1 MMAQHR
7 SQSALEFLSTY
18 AFVFLLLAIVISL
31 LFIFASLPRSLLPS
45 QCTFYSGFT
54 CMQAI
59 YTINVT
65 AGHGAELFIVA
76 EDTQPGIVNV
86 SNFSAYLNFHT
97 SDAGS
102 CAPSV
107 ATAGQRIY
115 CIANFTATPTLA
127 NTYDGTFR
135 MNADYCA
142 SGLNTISNE
151 SCRANSNFSY
161 TGHITV
167 QASKFNI
174 GRTMLVPLTLTNS
187 QNAAVPAHFD
197 QMVNFS
203 ASKYLP
209 YVNSNLGNIRFYYG
223 SKELYSW
230 CESSC
235 NTSST
240 SNSIF
245 WIRLPQAIP
254 TNSVMPIEMYIL
266 PQSVDYTGKHA
277 GEAPQWT
284 CPDPA
289 NTASCSTYGKYDN
302 GPSVFPNY
310 WNFAGTSLP
319 TSLSSLATSVIILN
333 VNDGLTI
340 SNDGDAAVYT
350 TNLYNNSILDAG
362 VKSFVAT
369 TTSGQPGILSA
380 IGSFGASCAA
390 SNYVCTGYRFGYN
403 NWDTNLL
410 QIAWSDNSGNSGAVP
425 CSSASLSWT
434 GGILTGI
441 WRATGN
447 ESAYLSYGN
456 HLSCSDATVALDSP
470 VQYGFIYY
478 STSPST
484 SITTYWLRTRAYP
497 PNGVMPSVS
506 FGAIGPA

>member
-59 YTINVT
+59 YTINTT
-65 AGHGAELFIVA
+65 AGHGAELFVVA

-97 SDAGS
+97 SNAGS

-161 TGHITV
+161 TGHITI

-174 GRTMLVPLTLTNS
+174 GKTMLVPLTLTNS

-284 CPDPA
+284 CPDPT

-319 TSLSSLATSVIILN
+319 PGMLELLDGGAVTVNNGVTLAPSTGYTDIYYDTGITTPSIVEAYVKSDSV
-333 VNDGLTI
+333 
-340 SNDGDAAVYT
+340 SDAAVFFSENDIASIPSTGANIYNGYIGGYAGGT
-350 TNLYNNSILDAG
+350 TLELWKDVDGAYISLASSGSSTYPSVISLIWGNNGNEIVESNYG
-362 VKSFVAT
+362 VAT
-369 TTSGQPGILSA
+369 SSTDSTFSVGSGYYVGL
-380 IGSFGASCAA
+380 AS
-390 SNYVCTGYRFGYN
+390 YN
-403 NWDTNLL
+403 H
-410 QIAWSDNSGNSGAVP
+410 G
-425 CSSASLSWT
+425 
-434 GGILTGI
+434 
-441 WRATGN
+441 
-447 ESAYLSYGN
+447 
-456 HLSCSDATVALDSP
+456 
-470 VQYGFIYY
+470 
-478 STSPST
+478 TSPLV
-484 SITTYWLRTRAYP
+484 TYTWLRTRAYP

>member
-1 MMAQHR
+1 MVQHR

-18 AFVFLLLAIVISL
+18 AFVFLMLAIVISL
-31 LFIFASLPRSLLPS
+31 LFVFASLPRSLLPS

-59 YTINVT
+59 YTINTT
-65 AGHGAELFIVA
+65 AGHGAELFVVA
-76 EDTQPGIVNV
+76 EDTQPGTVNV
-86 SNFSAYLNFHT
+86 SSFSAYLNFHT
-97 SDAGS
+97 SNAGS
-102 CAPSV
+102 CEPSV
-107 ATAGQRIY
+107 ATAGQKIY

-127 NTYDGTFR
+127 STYDGTFR

-254 TNSVMPIEMYIL
+254 ANSVMPIEMYIL
-266 PQSVDYTGKHA
+266 PQSVGYTGKHA

-284 CPDPA
+284 CPNPS
-289 NTASCSTYGKYDN
+289 NTASCGTYGKYDN
-302 GPSVFPNY
+302 GPSVFLNY

-319 TSLSSLATSVIILN
+319 SNLA
-333 VNDGLTI
+333 VNESGASYSINNGLTVSGSGGSI
-340 SNDGDAAVYT
+340 FVYYNAQLAPASYIIDEYFDTGTANSDAHNELIGWGTSFSGGSGGVWWGWTDGVFAGTNNGGPAYFMVGSVNGAALGEVNSAQSITYPFIT
-350 TNLYNNSILDAG
+350 SIHWTSSSSVTGWYNYGVQTNNTVD
-362 VKSFVAT
+362 V
-369 TTSGQPGILSA
+369 PA
-380 IGSFGASCAA
+380 IGNA
-390 SNYVCTGYRFGYN
+390 YPIVGY
-403 NWDTNLL
+403 
-410 QIAWSDNSGNSGAVP
+410 ISSGGSV
-425 CSSASLSWT
+425 T
-434 GGILTGI
+434 
-441 WRATGN
+441 
-447 ESAYLSYGN
+447 
-456 HLSCSDATVALDSP
+456 
-470 VQYGFIYY
+470 YY
-478 STSPST
+478 WAR
-484 SITTYWLRTRAYP
+484 IRTYP

>member
-1 MMAQHR
+1 MVQHR

-18 AFVFLLLAIVISL
+18 AFVFLMLAIVISL
-31 LFIFASLPRSLLPS
+31 LFVFASLPRSLLPS

-59 YTINVT
+59 YTINMT
-65 AGHGAELFIVA
+65 AGHGAELFVVA
-76 EDTQPGIVNV
+76 EDTQPGTVNV
-86 SNFSAYLNFHT
+86 SSFSAYLNFHT
-97 SDAGS
+97 SNAGS
-102 CAPSV
+102 CEPSV

-127 NTYDGTFR
+127 STYDGTFR

-151 SCRANSNFSY
+151 SCRANGNFSY
-161 TGHITV
+161 TGHITI
-167 QASKFNI
+167 QASKFNL

-197 QMVNFS
+197 QMVDFS
-203 ASKYLP
+203 ASQYLP

-223 SKELYSW
+223 GKELYSW

-254 TNSVMPIEMYIL
+254 ANSVMPVEMYIL

-277 GEAPQWT
+277 GEASQWT

-302 GPSVFPNY
+302 GASVFKQY

-319 TSLSSLATSVIILN
+319 SGWTYYNAAPTVNNGLNFASTDELISTTTTYPITNILEASVSYPSTTNNMGFGYAVDPSGNPYTYYSNPWIATGSAAGRYYSGVFENLAAGNSFGSVKDAAGAGFGTTAPGIIGVVSTGTTSYGYSSRNVYSTTSSVPPTGNYYIEIG
-333 VNDGLTI
+333 DGGGSGLT
-340 SNDGDAAVYT
+340 
-350 TNLYNNSILDAG
+350 
-362 VKSFVAT
+362 
-369 TTSGQPGILSA
+369 
-380 IGSFGASCAA
+380 
-390 SNYVCTGYRFGYN
+390 
-403 NWDTNLL
+403 
-410 QIAWSDNSGNSGAVP
+410 
-425 CSSASLSWT
+425 
-434 GGILTGI
+434 
-441 WRATGN
+441 
-447 ESAYLSYGN
+447 
-456 HLSCSDATVALDSP
+456 
-470 VQYGFIYY
+470 VQ
-478 STSPST
+478 
-484 SITTYWLRTRAYP
+484 WLRTRAYP

-506 FGAIGPA
+506 FGATGPA

>member
-1 MMAQHR
+1 MVQHR

-18 AFVFLLLAIVISL
+18 AFVFLMLAIVISL
-31 LFIFASLPRSLLPS
+31 LFVFASLPRSLLPS

-59 YTINVT
+59 YTINMT
-65 AGHGAELFIVA
+65 AGHGAELFVVA
-76 EDTQPGIVNV
+76 EDTQPGTVNV
-86 SNFSAYLNFHT
+86 SSFSAYLNFHT
-97 SDAGS
+97 SNAGS
-102 CAPSV
+102 CEPSV

-127 NTYDGTFR
+127 STYDGTFR

-254 TNSVMPIEMYIL
+254 ANSVMPIEMYIL
-266 PQSVDYTGKHA
+266 PQSVGYTGKHA

-284 CPDPA
+284 CPNPA
-289 NTASCSTYGKYDN
+289 NTASCSTYGEYDN
-302 GPSVFPNY
+302 GPSVFPQY

-319 TSLSSLATSVIILN
+319 SGWDITQGGGTPFTYSVQNGLLLQTG
-333 VNDGLTI
+333 NDGSAVLQYNQPYNPQTYILESSGAIETNGCMEFGAGLYKNNGPCGGPDAIGIGTDTNELYYQIRADGGAEPSFGISVGSNLVIMSMWENSTALSGEINYGDKVVTTSSFTSNTTLYIGFNIAERTI
-340 SNDGDAAVYT
+340 SNSE
-350 TNLYNNSILDAG
+350 LYDQWI
-362 VKSFVAT
+362 
-369 TTSGQPGILSA
+369 
-380 IGSFGASCAA
+380 
-390 SNYVCTGYRFGYN
+390 
-403 NWDTNLL
+403 
-410 QIAWSDNSGNSGAVP
+410 
-425 CSSASLSWT
+425 
-434 GGILTGI
+434 
-441 WRATGN
+441 
-447 ESAYLSYGN
+447 
-456 HLSCSDATVALDSP
+456 
-470 VQYGFIYY
+470 
-478 STSPST
+478 
-484 SITTYWLRTRAYP
+484 RTRAYP

>member
-86 SNFSAYLNFHT
+86 SSFSAYLNFHT
-97 SDAGS
+97 SNAGS
-102 CAPSV
+102 CEPSV
-107 ATAGQRIY
+107 VTAGQKIY

-151 SCRANSNFSY
+151 SCRANGNFSY
-161 TGHITV
+161 TGHITI

-223 SKELYSW
+223 GKELYSW
-230 CESSC
+230 CESGC

-245 WIRLPQAIP
+245 WVRLPQAIP
-254 TNSVMPIEMYIL
+254 ANSVMPIEMYIL

-302 GPSVFPNY
+302 GASVFPNY

-319 TSLSSLATSVIILN
+319 TTLIPYMSSGSTVSVSNGLY
-333 VNDGLTI
+333 VNTG
-340 SNDGDAAVYT
+340 SGAW
-350 TNLYNNSILDAG
+350 AG
-362 VKSFVAT
+362 VVS
-369 TTSGQPGILSA
+369 TSNFSTPIISEAYILSQSGGA
-380 IGSFGASCAA
+380 LSGGIAQQIGPLPTAPSYDFNGWSG
-390 SNYVCTGYRFGYN
+390 SIGEGSLQNGMGGTQN
-403 NWDTNLL
+403 INL
-410 QIAWSDNSGNSGAVP
+410 QIIVPGVNGQAWSSDNSQTYYKDYVP
-425 CSSASLSWT
+425 YSASSSDISLPSKVFISV
-434 GGILTGI
+434 GVYCCSG
-441 WRATGN
+441 
-447 ESAYLSYGN
+447 
-456 HLSCSDATVALDSP
+456 SDAIE
-470 VQYGFIYY
+470 Y
-478 STSPST
+478 
-484 SITTYWLRTRAYP
+484 YWLRTRAYP
-497 PNGVMPSVS
+497 PNGIMPSVS